1 MVLIF
6 AVTSSPRV
14 PSPRARL
21 ARQASFLIGQ
31 RDRSAIIFKLR
42 HNLERLIQGADRTII
57 KISDLILGVRIT
69 QRKHRIFM
77 YYLLKLFREVAPH
90 PPGRGESGS
99 ANSGCAAS
107 SSCNSFIILSNSKSD
122 IVGAEKHIIII
133 IMPLQLITQGFYL
146 CFDHISILILRCLI
160 QKRISRRADIG
171 PLRGWR

>member
-1 MVLIF
+1 MEPNGGLDIRRHVIT
-6 AVTSSPRV
+6 TSTVATGHRHAS
-14 PSPRARL
+14 S
-21 ARQASFLIGQ
+21 SFLIGQ

-77 YYLLKLFREVAPH
+77 YHLLKLFREVAPH
-90 PPGRGESGS
+90 LRVGESGS

-122 IVGAEKHIIII
+122 IVGAES
-133 IMPLQLITQGFYL
+133 T
-146 CFDHISILILRCLI
+146 
-160 QKRISRRADIG
+160 
-171 PLRGWR
+171 